1 MYMKPKFLIE
11 CTLEELDVF
20 HNKINEINKMAESF
34 DSPNNIAKING
45 NSFII
50 NIIND
55 ISIEALKIQFG
66 LNKIFSAM
74 NKFYQI
80 DLKYYESI
88 NDVDKLSEVA
98 YELIKARIPYKYIA
112 WNLYTLASKTLKG
125 DGDKYKPIWG
135 QTRVVFID
143 KTHNCVHKIAM
154 NQGGIRSNIGEAEVY
169 NKFVNA
175 GGNGVSLLT
184 KVYNITSNK

>member
-66 LNKIFSAM
+66 LNKILTSSPSA
-74 NKFYQI
+74 KFF
-80 DLKYYESI
+80 
-88 NDVDKLSEVA
+88 
-98 YELIKARIPYKYIA
+98 
-112 WNLYTLASKTLKG
+112 
-125 DGDKYKPIWG
+125 
-135 QTRVVFID
+135 TR
-143 KTHNCVHKIAM
+143 
-154 NQGGIRSNIGEAEVY
+154 
-169 NKFVNA
+169 
-175 GGNGVSLLT
+175 
-184 KVYNITSNK
+184 